1 MTWENLWENIRNLTD
16 ILKWIRDELENLK
29 NNSNNIDTMLEKA
42 NDLLKKAKD
51 AESKLKA
58 EIDKVKS
65 TDLVDESIKLAKE
78 KAEELLKIDITKE
91 IQNLLNSIKTTI
103 TDQNIFSKTKNR
115 IWEQWNAVLDSN
127 KWWWNKEGWKNVLRT
142 TWFLITWAWWLWL
155 AWYLAYQWGK
165 KVYNWIKRRWKQKF
179 WDPLEDTKVKN
190 EIEIPTEWKDVEAKD
205 LIDWLPKDATVEFW
219 KGSGVDIT
227 KEWEQEVILV
237 VKLWDKEK
245 KILATIEIKDGK
257 ITIKDKKDSK
267 DNKEERKDKKDKDKK
282 LFWDRWY
289 WKALKYSIIGTPIY
303 YIVHWMA
310 TGRWSLEEL
319 FKRNNSKPDSISTAE
334 DQVVWVE
341 KLKEENPENFEKYK
355 ELWENID
362 SQYNQLMEK
371 EINSWWWGM
380 SIADWYAKYCDISK
394 LSLSDF
400 KATVPMCID
409 NQFSTVSDMLSEGGY
424 YAYLRSKNF
433 AELKDVFMH
442 MLTDWSQKLIWSIFP
457 FFGCLKSFEK
467 YKDKD
472 FLESVKTWLDDWTP
486 TERCEE
492 LQLFF
497 RQYAKV
503 ISYVQDKRL
512 AVIEKIAERKF
523 AIAWDA
529 WVDNS
534 KYATIEDAIKDPE
547 WFEKNIESDSEYQ
560 DFMQWKI
567 THAIDVMKKE
577 SIFDDN
583 ISGIVKEV
591 KNWVDGLRWE
601 LLNEKDW
608 KDVLI
613 RLKENKESLTDD
625 NYKEWTETADK
636 VYSDIEDYFE
646 KDWTYM
652 YFSSAHTLVNSDEK
666 NIQEFIENSWL
677 KVVKDNLK
685 TKLLEYKTKFNN
697 KTITSNEIDE
707 YNDLI
712 NSYFAMKKEVMV
724 ASSTIQMMKSND
736 ASRTDRALNVW
747 AAILTDFFN
756 QSRKSWEELR
766 DWNYWDAWL
775 YWTFPMIAAWFALR
789 KYGNPP
795 KVYTISDWRK
805 IYWVNKRL
813 FAKQAKILWDMLLKL
828 NPIGIAPAAIEW
840 AYKLTGNVFRRTSHI
855 YGLNAEFL
863 RHTRYNIEHWDEL
876 LFQDVLEWRI
886 WWIKAEN
893 IARKWCKKWKVSTTS
908 QRSLESFIQTMSWE
922 KISLTEKQISDLF
935 KTKINIWG
943 KEFDISF
950 MKNETIRNKILVSTW
965 NEWWWKKPINWYY
978 RRYYDYSKTG
988 ENAKTLWFW
997 ELFWWADWWVSK
1009 IPNLSDNQLILL
1021 RKIVEDW
1028 NFTDPAKQ
1036 LKSLFENI
1044 DKIDLKDVSEKNLI
1058 KIIEE
1063 LWNNPTEL
1071 EDLSRIQNKVNKFKI
1086 INIPPERLNQPIF
1099 WEIDNVKHELED
1111 LMKSETNAAKK
1122 TQIKQQINQ
1131 IEDFKRELWTIPDD
1145 EFKITDSLI
1154 ECFKWA
1160 WTRKTLNEVITD
1172 ITKLKKIMD
1181 IDGRSLTTAGSGH
1194 LKVIESIDDIL
1205 KDVDNAALK
1214 LRKAKK
1220 FHPEIA
1226 IELEDIAKIFE
1237 QIKLKNAS
1245 KVLWSADDILS
1256 GIKILVK
1263 LARVA

>member
-1 MTWENLWENIRNLTD
+1 MTNNIDQLKTEVDD
-16 ILKWIRDELENLK
+16 IKKSLNELK
-29 NNSNNIDTMLEKA
+29 NNVTLSESEKKNQAEALKTQADTTKQKIENEIKALEAATDDESKKKKEEA
-42 NDLLKKAKD
+42 ETLLKSFIDITSLYNSILNPSTAPASTPTQPKSEDKNAFVKAKD
-51 AESKLKA
+51 WVW
-58 EIDKVKS
+58 DQWDDVR
-65 TDLVDESIKLAKE
+65 DKE
-78 KAEELLKIDITKE
+78 K
-91 IQNLLNSIKTTI
+91 
-103 TDQNIFSKTKNR
+103 
-115 IWEQWNAVLDSN
+115 
-127 KWWWNKEGWKNVLRT
+127 WKNETWSNILRT
-142 TWFLITWAWWLWL
+142 AWFVATWAW
-155 AWYLAYQWGK
+155 AIALAYK
-165 KVYNWIKRRWKQKF
+165 WIKKLRKWAF
-179 WDPLEDTKVKN
+179 SDDDE
-190 EIEIPTEWKDVEAKD
+190 
-205 LIDWLPKDATVEFW
+205 
-219 KGSGVDIT
+219 
-227 KEWEQEVILV
+227 KEESE
-237 VKLWDKEK
+237 KSESKKEK
-245 KILATIEIKDGK
+245 KW
-257 ITIKDKKDSK
+257 
-267 DNKEERKDKKDKDKK
+267 
-282 LFWDRWY
+282 FWDRWY
-289 WKALKYSIIGTPIY
+289 WKALKWSGIGTWIY
-303 YIVHWMA
+303 YVAHWLK
-310 TGRWSLEEL
+310 TGRWSLED
-319 FKRNNSKPDSISTAE
+319 FFNWANKNPDATSTTG
-334 DQVVWVE
+334 DQVAWVE
-341 KLKEENPENFEKYK
+341 KLKEEDPEKFEKYK

-380 SIADWYAKYCDISK
+380 SIADWYAKYCDSSK

-409 NQFSTVSDMLSEGGY
+409 NQFSTVSDMLSEWGY

-433 AELKDVFMH
+433 AELKNVFMH

-523 AIAWDA
+523 AIIWDA

-534 KYATIEDAIKDPE
+534 KYATVEDAIKDPE

-591 KNWVDGLRWE
+591 KNWVDELRWE

-608 KDVLI
+608 RDALI
-613 RLKENKESLTDD
+613 RLKENKEALTDD
-625 NYKEWTETADK
+625 NYKEWIETADK
-636 VYSDIEDYFE
+636 VYGDIEEYFE

-652 YFSSAHTLVNSDEK
+652 YFSGAHTLINSEEK

-677 KVVKDNLK
+677 KAVKDNLK

-697 KTITSNEIDE
+697 KTITSDEIDE

-736 ASRTDRALNVW
+736 ASRTDRAINVW

-756 QSRKSWEELR
+756 QTRKSWEEFR

-795 KVYTISDWRK
+795 KVFTISDWRK

-813 FAKQAKILWDMLLKL
+813 FAKQAKFLWDMLLKL
-828 NPIGIAPAAIEW
+828 NPIGIAPASIEW

-855 YGLNAEFL
+855 HGLNAEFL
-863 RHTRYNIEHWDEL
+863 RRTRYNIEHWDEL

-886 WWIKAEN
+886 SWIKAEN
-893 IARKWCKKWKVSTTS
+893 IARKWCKKWKVSASS

-935 KTKINIWG
+935 KTKVNIWG

-950 MKNETIRNKILVSTW
+950 MKNEAIRNKLLVPTW
-965 NEWWWKKPINWYY
+965 NGWWWEKPINWYY
-978 RRYYDYSKTG
+978 RRYYDYSKIG
-988 ENAKTLWFW
+988 DNAKSLWFW
-997 ELFWWADWWVSK
+997 ELFWWSDGWVSK
-1009 IPNLSDNQLILL
+1009 ISKLSENQLNLL
-1021 RKIVEDW
+1021 KKIVEDW
-1028 NFTDPAKQ
+1028 NFTNPEKQ

-1044 DKIDLKDVSEKNLI
+1044 DKIDLADVSEGNLI

-1063 LWNNPTEL
+1063 LWSNPTEL
-1071 EDLSRIQNKVNKFKI
+1071 EDLARIQNKVNKFKT

-1099 WEIDNVKHELED
+1099 REIDNVKNELSKLLD
-1111 LMKSETNAAKK
+1111 KETNSAKK
-1122 TQIKQQINQ
+1122 TQLEKELEQLKG
-1131 IEDFKRELWTIPDD
+1131 FKDELWAMPDD
-1145 EFKITDSLI
+1145 EFKRMNSLI
-1154 ECFKWA
+1154 ECFKDT
-1160 WTRKTLNEVITD
+1160 WTRKTLNEVITEV
-1172 ITKLKKIMD
+1172 TKLKKIMD
-1181 IDGRSLTTAGSGH
+1181 TNGWSLKIWEWIWPSGGQLRHIDQIIKDLDAESL
-1194 LKVIESIDDIL
+1194 
-1205 KDVDNAALK
+1205 
-1214 LRKAKK
+1214 RRAKK
-1220 FHPEIA
+1220 YYPEI
-1226 IELEDIAKIFE
+1226 ETQLEDIAKIFE
-1237 QIKLKNAS
+1237 QIKLKNTS
-1245 KVLWSADDILS
+1245 KVLWSADDILK
-1256 GIKILVK
+1256 GMKILVK
-1263 LARVA
+1263 LARAA

>member
-1 MTWENLWENIRNLTD
+1 MTNIEQLRKETDKIRRWLEELKNNVSLSEVEKKNKAESLKNQVEATKQKIENEIHSLETKTDDESKKKKEEAEALLNSLTD
-16 ILKWIRDELENLK
+16 ITNLYTSILSSLNAPAISPSQPSTNDK
-29 NNSNNIDTMLEKA
+29 NIFV
-42 NDLLKKAKD
+42 KAKD
-51 AESKLKA
+51 WVKDQRN
-58 EIDKVKS
+58 EISRDN
-65 TDLVDESIKLAKE
+65 LKE
-78 KAEELLKIDITKE
+78 KPVSTVLRGAWFALTWVWALALAYKWVKKLW
-91 IQNLLNSIKTTI
+91 NWA
-103 TDQNIFSKTKNR
+103 FSK
-115 IWEQWNAVLDSN
+115 D
-127 KWWWNKEGWKNVLRT
+127 
-142 TWFLITWAWWLWL
+142 
-155 AWYLAYQWGK
+155 
-165 KVYNWIKRRWKQKF
+165 
-179 WDPLEDTKVKN
+179 
-190 EIEIPTEWKDVEAKD
+190 
-205 LIDWLPKDATVEFW
+205 
-219 KGSGVDIT
+219 
-227 KEWEQEVILV
+227 
-237 VKLWDKEK
+237 
-245 KILATIEIKDGK
+245 
-257 ITIKDKKDSK
+257 DKKEESE
-267 DNKEERKDKKDKDKK
+267 KEERTEKKW
-282 LFWDRWY
+282 FWDKWY
-289 WKALKYSIIGTPIY
+289 WKALKWTGIGTWIY
-303 YIVHWMA
+303 YITHWFKTGKWNLGDFFDREDAWPDA
-310 TGRWSLEEL
+310 TSTSEDQAAWVEEL
-319 FKRNNSKPDSISTAE
+319 K
-334 DQVVWVE
+334 E
-341 KLKEENPENFEKYK
+341 KDPEKFEKYR

-371 EINSWWWGM
+371 EISAWWWGM
-380 SIADWYAKYCDISK
+380 SIADWYAKYCDSSK

-409 NQFSTVSDMLSEGGY
+409 NQFSTVSDMLSEWGY

-442 MLTDWSQKLIWSIFP
+442 ILTDWSQKLIWSIFP

-486 TERCEE
+486 SERCEE

-503 ISYVQDKRL
+503 INYVQDKRL

-523 AIAWDA
+523 TIAWDA
-529 WVDNS
+529 WIDNS
-534 KYATIEDAIKDPE
+534 KYATIEDAIRDPE

-567 THAIDVMKKE
+567 THAIDVMKTE

-583 ISGIVKEV
+583 ISGIVGDV
-591 KNWVDGLRWE
+591 KKWVDGRREE
-601 LLNEKDW
+601 LLNEKNW
-608 KDVLI
+608 KDVLV
-613 RLKENKESLTDD
+613 RLRENKEALTED
-625 NYKEWTETADK
+625 NYLEWSETAEK
-636 VYSDIEDYFE
+636 VYGDIEEYFE

-652 YFSSAHTLVNSDEK
+652 YFSSAHTLINSEEK

-677 KVVKDNLK
+677 KAVKDNLK
-685 TKLLEYKTKFNN
+685 TKLLEYKTKFSD
-697 KTITSNEIDE
+697 KTITPEEIDE

-724 ASSTIQMMKSND
+724 ASSAIKMMKSND
-736 ASRTDRALNVW
+736 ASRVDRSLNVW

-756 QSRKSWEELR
+756 QTRKSWEELR

-813 FAKQAKILWDMLLKL
+813 FAKQAKFLWDMLLKL
-828 NPIGIAPAAIEW
+828 NPIGIAPTAIEW

-855 YGLNAEFL
+855 YGLKPEIL

-886 WWIKAEN
+886 PWITAEN
-893 IARKWCKKWKVSTTS
+893 IARKWCKKWKIVTDS
-908 QRSLESFIQTMSWE
+908 QRSLESFIQKMSWE
-922 KISLTEKQISDLF
+922 RISLTEKQISDLF
-935 KTKINIWG
+935 KTKVNIWG

-978 RRYYDYSKTG
+978 RRYYDYSKIG

-997 ELFWWADWWVSK
+997 ELFWWSDGGVSK

-1044 DKIDLKDVSEKNLI
+1044 DKIDLKDVSEENLI

-1063 LWNNPTEL
+1063 LWSNPTEL
-1071 EDLSRIQNKVNKFKI
+1071 EDLSKIQNKVNKFKT

-1099 WEIDNVKHELED
+1099 WEIDNVKSELED
-1111 LMKSETNAAKK
+1111 LMKNETNAAKK
-1122 TQIKQQINQ
+1122 TQIQQQISQ
-1131 IEDFKRELWTIPDD
+1131 LEDFKRELWTIPDD
-1145 EFKITDSLI
+1145 EFKRMNGLI
-1154 ECFKWA
+1154 ECFKDT
-1160 WTRKTLNEVITD
+1160 WTRKTLSEVITEV
-1172 ITKLKKIMD
+1172 TKLKKIMD
-1181 IDGRSLTTAGSGH
+1181 TNGWSLKIWEWIWPNGGQLRHINQIIKDLDA
-1194 LKVIESIDDIL
+1194 ES
-1205 KDVDNAALK
+1205 

-1220 FHPEIA
+1220 YHPEI
-1226 IELEDIAKIFE
+1226 ETQLEDIAKVFE
-1237 QIKLKNAS
+1237 QIKLKNTS
-1245 KVLWSADDILS
+1245 NILWSADDILKW
-1256 GIKILVK
+1256 IKILVK
-1263 LARVA
+1263 LARAA